1 MPLRAILHNDHSFG
15 PDEIQPLIAAFEDTL
30 RVLGL
35 TSREDPLT
43 LTVAKIIFDL
53 AKQGERDPIR
63 LRDEVLRALGK

>member
-1 MPLRAILHNDHSFG
+1 MPLRLILQNDHSFG
-15 PDEIQPLIAAFEDTL
+15 PDEIQRLIAAFEDTL

>member
-1 MPLRAILHNDHSFG
+1 MPLRLILQNDHSFG
-15 PDEIQPLIAAFEDTL
+15 PDEIQRLIAAFEDTL

-43 LTVAKIIFDL
+43 LTIAKIIFDL

-63 LRDEVLRALGK
+63 LRDEVLRVLGK